1 MRGVQLVFVG
11 GCRQRGALC
20 RCTGGRR
27 APVGD
32 EWQAGLTVQLLC
44 VALSPRTAGAP
55 CLVRTPLEPPEA
67 HHLPH
72 KVRVQMGFDSRR
84 LPAIDYSETLHHCSL
99 QPLFDLL
106 DTPIFGAAR
115 ETVVTTPRAQGRVC
129 EPVVAG
135 CTRWTL
141 LGRPWNPAWLL
152 RTASQPSTLQFLQR
166 TRSARGA
173 DGGRQ
178 L

>member
-129 EPVVAG
+129 EPVVAPP
-135 CTRWTL
+135 RMH
-141 LGRPWNPAWLL
+141 AVD
-152 RTASQPSTLQFLQR
+152 TAGETVEPYR
-166 TRSARGA
+166 
-173 DGGRQ
+173 
-178 L
+178 